1 MLKKLLNIFKR
12 PTTEI
17 STPLK
22 TLRDVDIFDT
32 VWIKDKSGIVY
43 EGWIYDK
50 TNKHIVITVVTEEGV
65 YKDYRFI
72 INKINKN
79 ISEIEQNHNI
89 LYFNKLCK

>member
-1 MLKKLLNIFKR
+1 MFKKLLNLFRYK
-12 PTTEI
+12 EQEK

-22 TLRDVDIFDT
+22 TLRDVDFFDT
-32 VWIKDKSGIVY
+32 VWVKDKSGIIY

-50 TNKHIVITVVTEEGV
+50 SKKHLIVTVVTEEGQ

-72 INKINKN
+72 ISKLNKS

-89 LYFNKLCK
+89 LYFNKLW